1 MTPTLF
7 PALRAN
13 LSIDAERRFFAW
25 LCSAILALAV
35 IGFARTYLLVP
46 VLGMPSDTP
55 RYTPLIHLHAAIM
68 FAWCLLLMAQ
78 AWLVAG
84 ARVALHRRLGMAGF
98 ALYLAMVVVG
108 PMVAL
113 HSVTRYGPDELSF
126 LAVSLGNVFAY
137 TLLLGAAFFWRG
149 RADLHKRLMCLGM
162 VTLLTAPFGRLAEW
176 PWMLQHVIG
185 PGLVVVALFLV
196 AIVLSP
202 IAGIIPSQ
210 ATAPALIL
218 VGYLMFTQIK
228 GIDVTEMEDGFPA
241 LLTIILMPLT
251 YDITVGIGA
260 GFISWVVLKIFKGK
274 LGEVHP
280 LMWVVA
286 LGFLVFFL
294 QDYIGSF
301 IK

>member
-185 PGLVVVALFLV
+185 PGLVVVALV
-196 AIVLSP
+196 AWDLHARRRVHP
-202 IAGIIPSQ
+202 
-210 ATAPALIL
+210 
-218 VGYLMFTQIK
+218 FTRWL
-228 GIDVTEMEDGFPA
+228 GPA
-241 LLTIILMPLT
+241 LLLWQLLPKLYMGSTTWLRIAHWL
-251 YDITVGIGA
+251 VGFA
-260 GFISWVVLKIFKGK
+260 
-274 LGEVHP
+274 P
-280 LMWVVA
+280 
-286 LGFLVFFL
+286 
-294 QDYIGSF
+294 
-301 IK
+301 